1 MKTKKNK
8 QLAHEEIALRG
19 FFRLKVVENNNG
31 QTKVVGDTGWTKN
44 QITNLGKDQY
54 LAQLLG
60 AMAGSKQVTYAALG
74 TGGAPASTDTTLSG
88 ELGDASNCRCA
99 VTPTTTNASGTVQF
113 AFTLNSNI
121 ITASR
126 AISNVGLFNT
136 STTQVGTLFAGNT
149 YTSSALA
156 TNQAVNGSYQIRF

>member
-1 MKTKKNK
+1 MKKTK
-8 QLAHEEIALRG
+8 QLAHEEVPLRG
-19 FFRLKVVENNNG
+19 FFRLKVVEADG
-31 QTKVVGDTGWTKN
+31 TGKTKVVGDSGWN
-44 QITNLGKDQY
+44 QNLITNLGKDQF

-60 AMAGSKQVTYAALG
+60 AMAGSKQVTFAALG
-74 TGGAPASTDTTLSG
+74 TGGAPIATDTTLAG
-88 ELGDASNCRCA
+88 ELGDAAGCRCA

-113 AFTLNSNI
+113 AFTLNSNV
-121 ITASR
+121 ITAAR
-126 AISNVGLFNT
+126 NISNVGLFNT